1 MVRTLLLNTMQ
12 DRGERLRRL
21 REAHASEME
30 ARGDAISSR
39 VEDHLEVIHEL
50 IVERGEARVAEI
62 ADHLAV
68 SRPTVTRM
76 LQKMAEDGWV
86 EYQKYKPV
94 KLTEKGLEHAEWMR
108 HRHTI
113 LVRFL
118 TLLGLSDGAAHFETE
133 GIEHHL
139 QSDTINRIE
148 RLVEEGNFSDFTSN
162 AVRDMD
168 EVSDS

>member
-1 MVRTLLLNTMQ
+1 MQ

-21 REAHASEME
+21 REAHASEMQ
-30 ARGDAISSR
+30 ARSDAISIR

-50 IVERGEARVAEI
+50 IVERAEARVAEI

-86 EYQKYKPV
+86 DYQKYKPV
-94 KLTEKGLEHAEWMR
+94 KLTKKGLGHAEWMR

-118 TLLGLSDGAAHFETE
+118 TLLGLSDGAAHLETE

-148 RLVEEGNFSDFTSN
+148 KLVKEWRMSEIFTAFDSEQDGT
-162 AVRDMD
+162 RD
-168 EVSDS
+168 

>member
-1 MVRTLLLNTMQ
+1 MVRVALLKTMK

-30 ARGDAISSR
+30 ARSDAISIR

-68 SRPTVTRM
+68 SLPTVTRM
-76 LQKMAEDGWV
+76 LQKMAADDWLV
-86 EYQKYKPV
+86 YQKYKPV
-94 KLTEKGLEHAEWMR
+94 KLTQKGLEHAEWMR
-108 HRHTI
+108 HRHTV

-118 TLLGLSDGAAHFETE
+118 TLLGLPEGAAHFETE

-148 RLVEEGNFSDFTSN
+148 KLVDEWKMSDLFSANNSELDG
-162 AVRDMD
+162 
-168 EVSDS
+168 

>member
-1 MVRTLLLNTMQ
+1 MVHTALLDVMQ

-30 ARGDAISSR
+30 ARGDAISIR
-39 VEDHLEVIHEL
+39 VEDSLEVIHEL

-62 ADHLAV
+62 AYHLAV

-76 LQKMAEDGWV
+76 LQKMAEEGWV
-86 EYQKYKPV
+86 EYQKYKPA
-94 KLTEKGLEHAEWMR
+94 KLTKKGLEHAEWMR
-108 HRHTI
+108 HRHTV

-118 TLLGLSDGAAHFETE
+118 TLLGLSDGAAHLETE

-148 RLVEEGNFSDFTSN
+148 QLVEEWNFSDFSSN
-162 AVRDMD
+162 TGREMD
-168 EVSDS
+168 